1 MRVYQ
6 NHPKVLLNHRLL
18 GPTSRVSTEIYT
30 GFCVPGTVLGAGVGP
45 LPLHG
50 RAHGD
55 QVRWPPDGH
64 SVGKGAGYHLHSR
77 LKATIYLTPLGIYWA
92 VRPNFAKPEAS
103 LGEKESPLFHS
114 QESAQ
119 QALRIRDTKLHF

>member
-1 MRVYQ
+1 MTR
-6 NHPKVLLNHRLL
+6 
-18 GPTSRVSTEIYT
+18 
-30 GFCVPGTVLGAGVGP
+30 F
-45 LPLHG
+45 
-50 RAHGD
+50 
-55 QVRWPPDGH
+55 DGH
-64 SVGKGAGYHLHSR
+64 SVGKGAGYHLRSR